1 MLHVSHFLFTPQGG
15 IEEVPTDIAA
25 DVASGE
31 RPLPEYSAHRL
42 RYLQVIVD
50 QQDKDADV
58 QVRTAG
64 ALVHFDDQGHLK
76 EAGIAMGERDGISR
90 FEHDTA
96 VELALDGLFRKQEV
110 RNSH

>member
-1 MLHVSHFLFTPQGG
+1 MLHVSHFLFTPEGG
-15 IEEVPTDIAA
+15 IEVVPSDVAP

-31 RPLPEYSAHRL
+31 KPMPEYADNAL

-50 QQDKDADV
+50 HEGSKAEV

-64 ALVHFDDQGHLK
+64 ALVHFDQEGRVK
-76 EAGIAMGERDGISR
+76 EAGIAMGEKEGITR

-96 VELALDGLFRKQEV
+96 VQIALDSLFDSQT
-110 RNSH
+110 SLH